1 MDAQGGTFS
10 TPYSTAAEIGVEK
23 VVYEQPLNE
32 KVRSFLRLEFLF
44 QLAEHSMA
52 GRSEWDRR
60 QTLAAFIDILNLL
73 GRGDVRGE
81 MTKELG
87 HYSTQL
93 STLRHREDL
102 DQQRLAKIKQKVDA
116 AVMRLNAYTGQPGHQ
131 LRDHEL
137 IHSIRQRSSITGGT
151 CVFDIPQLHLWL
163 QQPVELQEAD
173 LNKWF
178 STFDVLRE
186 GLNLYLKIL
195 RDSAVPSVETSQ
207 RGVFHFTFNLQRA
220 PKLVQ
225 VYLPANADI
234 YPEISGGRHRLSI
247 RFMQQTEWGKRPSQ
261 VLDDVN
267 FELACFSF

>member
-1 MDAQGGTFS
+1 MDAQGGIVSPPELNASDTL
-10 TPYSTAAEIGVEK
+10 VEK
-23 VVYEQPLNE
+23 VLYEQPLNE
-32 KVRSFLRLEFLF
+32 KVRSFLRMEFLF
-44 QLAEHSMA
+44 QTAEHTMA
-52 GRSEWDRR
+52 GKSEWDRR
-60 QTLAAFIDILNLL
+60 QTLATFIDILNLL

-87 HYSTQL
+87 HYAAQL
-93 STLRHREDL
+93 GSLRHRDDL
-102 DQQRLAKIKQKVDA
+102 DQQRLAATKQKVDA

-163 QQPVELQEAD
+163 QQPVEAQQANLRQ
-173 LNKWF
+173 WF

-195 RDSAVPSVETSQ
+195 RESAIPKAEQSQ
-207 RGVFHFTFNLQRA
+207 RGVFHLTFNLQRA
-220 PKLVQ
+220 PKMVQ
-225 VYLPANADI
+225 VYLPANVDI

-247 RFMQQTEWGKRPSQ
+247 RFMRQSEWDKRPSQ
-261 VLDDVN
+261 VLEDVD